1 MADQQRKIEDMTFKE
16 ASIEL
21 EQIVRSLESG
31 DLELEDSAP
40 NFSMHVL
47 RIAGQP
53 LATIPSGTERCF
65 ACSESR
71 GVELLRSLRE
81 RLANAEQKVRVL
93 LDATDE
99 NAATT
104 DTSSAPSTAY
114 LDE

>member
-1 MADQQRKIEDMTFKE
+1 MADQQRKIEGMTFKE

-31 DLELEDSAP
+31 DLELEDS
-40 NFSMHVL
+40 L
-47 RIAGQP
+47 
-53 LATIPSGTERCF
+53 ERY
-65 ACSESR
+65 SR